1 MKHIN
6 ISISGKVENTG
17 FRFHV
22 FRGAC
27 INEIRGFVMIKNNTV
42 IIEAEGED
50 DKLTLF
56 GDWVTQGPDGSMVDS
71 MISCEK
77 EVIGYED
84 FNIL

>member
-1 MKHIN
+1 
-6 ISISGKVENTG
+6 
-17 FRFHV
+17 
-22 FRGAC
+22 
-27 INEIRGFVMIKNNTV
+27 MIKNNTV